1 MADFYSR
8 LYRRILRLRLYFRLF
23 LKNRRIRSEVVAGG
37 KGRPVVF
44 FNASTR
50 LEGMS
55 LNAAYS
61 LISSW
66 GVQLTGRKV
75 NYFACKA
82 GMSHCV
88 LGAGLG
94 NPTSPPPCEG
104 CIKETRWF
112 TSAASRIWFDY
123 QDDPELRRELQEL
136 SISEMKDF
144 TYQGKPLGALVLPS
158 LRWILRRHHLQ
169 EDQETRYLLTEFIL
183 SANNILEKFNQVIK
197 DIDPKVVV
205 VFNGLQYPEAAVRWA
220 SQQAGIRVITH
231 EVNLQPFSAF
241 FTDGEA
247 TIYPLKIPDEF
258 KLDKHQNQILDS
270 YLNLR
275 FRGEFKMA
283 GVKFWSDMHQLPEEF
298 LGLVESY
305 KHLVPV
311 FTNVIFDTSQA
322 HANTT
327 FPHMF
332 SWLDLIME
340 TARSYPETLFV
351 IRAHPDEMRKGKS
364 SQESVLG
371 WAEDRNT
378 AGLEN
383 VLLIG
388 PDETLSSYEL
398 IQRSKFVMVYNSSIG
413 LEATLLGAPVLC
425 AGKAR
430 YTQYPIVT
438 YPESRDK
445 YLETLNAFLNAE
457 DIDVPKDH
465 YDNARRFLYYQLFRA
480 SLGFEE
486 FLIEH
491 PTPGYVQLREFN
503 WKKLLPGGSDVLDCI
518 VNGIISGD
526 DFLLEGDLQ

>member
-1 MADFYSR
+1 MAELISK
-8 LYRRILRLRLYFRLF
+8 LYRRFLRLRLYFRLF
-23 LKNRRIRSEVVAGG
+23 LKNRRIRSEVAADG
-37 KGRPVVF
+37 KGLPVVF

-61 LISSW
+61 LVSSW
-66 GVQLTGRKV
+66 GIQMAGRNV
-75 NYFACKA
+75 YHFTCKA

-94 NPTSPPPCEG
+94 DPTSPPPCKG
-104 CIKETRWF
+104 CIRETRWF
-112 TSAASRIWFDY
+112 TSSASRIWFDY
-123 QDDPELRRELQEL
+123 QEDPKLRKELQDL
-136 SISEMKDF
+136 SVSEMKGYS
-144 TYQGKPLGALVLPS
+144 YQGKPLGDLVLPS
-158 LRWILRRHHLQ
+158 LRWILRRYHLQ
-169 EDQETRYLLTEFIL
+169 EDQVTRYLFSEFIL
-183 SANNILEKFNQVIK
+183 SANNILEKFNQLVKEVDPEIIVI
-197 DIDPKVVV
+197 
-205 VFNGLQYPEAAVRWA
+205 FNGLQYPEAAVRWA
-220 SQQAGIRVITH
+220 AQDAGLRVITH

-247 TIYPLKIPDEF
+247 TIYPMKIPAEL
-258 KLDKHQNQILDS
+258 KLNDHQNQILDS

-275 FRGEFKMA
+275 FQGDFKMA

-298 LGLVESY
+298 LGIIKNY
-305 KHLVPV
+305 NHLVPV

-322 HANTT
+322 HANTL

-332 SWLDLIME
+332 AWLDLVLD
-340 TARSYPETLFV
+340 TANDYPDTLFV

-364 SQESVLG
+364 SQESVLD
-371 WAEDRNT
+371 WAADKNA
-378 AGLEN
+378 AGFDN

-398 IQRSKFVMVYNSSIG
+398 IQRSKFALVYNSSIG
-413 LEATLLGAPVLC
+413 LEAILLGTPVLC

-438 YPESRDK
+438 YPESREE
-445 YLETLNAFLNAE
+445 YLETLSTFLNAE
-457 DIDVPKDH
+457 GINVPDIH
-465 YDNARRFLYYQLFRA
+465 YENARKFLYYQLFRT

-491 PTPGYVQLREFN
+491 PTPGYVQLRDFH
-503 WKKLLPGGSDVLDCI
+503 WKKLLPGGSNVLDCI
-518 VNGIISGD
+518 VDGILNRGD
-526 DFLLEGDLQ
+526 FILERDL

>member
-1 MADFYSR
+1 MAADG
-8 LYRRILRLRLYFRLF
+8 I
-23 LKNRRIRSEVVAGG
+23 
-37 KGRPVVF
+37 GRPVVF

-55 LNAAYS
+55 LNAAFS

-66 GVQLTGRKV
+66 GVQMAGRNV
-75 NYFACKA
+75 YHFACKA

-94 NPTSPPPCEG
+94 DPTSPPPCKG

-112 TSAASRIWFDY
+112 TGSASRIWFEY
-123 QDDPELRRELQEL
+123 QEDPQLRKALREL
-136 SISEMKDF
+136 SIPEMKGF
-144 TYQGKPLGALVLPS
+144 SYQGKPLGTLVLPS
-158 LRWILRRHHLQ
+158 LRWILRRYHLQ
-169 EDQETRYLLTEFIL
+169 EDQETRYLFTEFIL
-183 SANNILEKFNQVIK
+183 SANNILENFIQLIEE
-197 DIDPKVVV
+197 IDPEIVV

-220 SQQAGIRVITH
+220 AQEAGIRVITH
-231 EVNLQPFSAF
+231 EVNLQPYSAF

-247 TIYPLKIPDEF
+247 TIYPLKIPAEF
-258 KLDKHQNQILDS
+258 KLNDHQNQILDS

-275 FRGEFKMA
+275 FQGEFKMA
-283 GVKFWSDMHQLPEEF
+283 GVKFWSDMHQLPEDF
-298 LGLVESY
+298 LGVVENFN
-305 KHLVPV
+305 HLVPV

-322 HANTT
+322 HANTI

-332 SWLDLIME
+332 VWLDLVLD
-340 TARSYPETLFV
+340 TARDYPETLFV

-371 WAEDRNT
+371 WAEDRNA
-378 AGLEN
+378 AGLN
-383 VLLIG
+383 NIILIG

-398 IQRSKFVMVYNSSIG
+398 IQRSKFVLVYNSSIG
-413 LEATLLGAPVLC
+413 LEATLLGTPVLC

-438 YPESRDK
+438 YPESGEK
-445 YLETLNAFLNAE
+445 YQETLKTFLNTE
-457 DIDVPKDH
+457 EIKVPEIH
-465 YDNARRFLYYQLFRA
+465 YENARRFLYYQLFRA
-480 SLGFEE
+480 SLEFDE

-503 WKKLLPGGSDVLDCI
+503 WKILLPGGSKVLDCI
-518 VNGIISGD
+518 VNGILNRS
-526 DFLLEGDLQ
+526 DFILERDL

>member
-1 MADFYSR
+1 MAELISKQ
-8 LYRRILRLRLYFRLF
+8 YRRFLRLRLYIRLF
-23 LKNRRIRSEVVAGG
+23 FKNRRIRSAVAADG

-66 GVQLTGRKV
+66 GVQLAGRDV
-75 NYFACKA
+75 CHFACKA

-94 NPTSPPPCEG
+94 DPTSPPPCEG

-112 TSAASRIWFDY
+112 TGSASRIWFEY
-123 QDDPELRRELQEL
+123 EEDPQLRKELQEL
-136 SISEMKDF
+136 SIPEMKEYN
-144 TYQGKPLGALVLPS
+144 YQGRPLGALVLPS
-158 LRWILRRHHLQ
+158 LRWILRRYHLQ
-169 EDQETRYLLTEFIL
+169 ENQQTRYLFIEFIL
-183 SANNILEKFNQVIK
+183 SANHILEKFNQLIEE
-197 DIDPKVVV
+197 IDPEIVV

-220 SQQAGIRVITH
+220 AQEAGIRVITH

-247 TIYPLKIPDEF
+247 TIYPLKIPIDF
-258 KLDKHQNQILDS
+258 KLNHHQDQILDS
-270 YLNLR
+270 YLKQR
-275 FRGEFKMA
+275 FQGDFKMA

-298 LGLVESY
+298 LARIKRYQYLVT
-305 KHLVPV
+305 V

-322 HANTT
+322 HANTL

-332 SWLDLIME
+332 ACLDQVLD
-340 TARSYPETLFV
+340 TARKYPETLFV

-371 WAEDRNT
+371 WAETQNAT
-378 AGLEN
+378 GLDN
-383 VLLIG
+383 VMLID

-413 LEATLLGAPVLC
+413 LEATLLGTPVLC

-430 YTQYPIVT
+430 FTQYPTVT
-438 YPESRDK
+438 YPESRDE
-445 YLETLNAFLNAE
+445 YLETLEGFLIAE
-457 DIDVPKDH
+457 NIEVPEIH
-465 YDNARRFLYYQLFRA
+465 YENARKFLFFQLFRA
-480 SLGFEE
+480 SLGFE
-486 FLIEH
+486 
-491 PTPGYVQLREFN
+491 
-503 WKKLLPGGSDVLDCI
+503 
-518 VNGIISGD
+518 
-526 DFLLEGDLQ
+526 